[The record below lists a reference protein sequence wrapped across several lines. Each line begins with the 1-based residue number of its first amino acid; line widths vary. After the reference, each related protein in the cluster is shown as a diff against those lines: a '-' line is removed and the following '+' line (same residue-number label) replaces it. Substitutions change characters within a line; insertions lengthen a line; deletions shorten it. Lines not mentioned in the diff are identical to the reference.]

1 MKGVGSIR
9 RAILRGGLRLRG
21 GTVMAS
27 AAVEEEG
34 EAKRVVSWLD
44 VVEED
49 WIAVAA
55 LLEVEA
61 GENANDEETASEA
74 MTAAE

>member
-9 RAILRGGLRLRG
+9 RATLRGGLRLRG

-27 AAVEEEG
+27 AAEEE
-34 EAKRVVSWLD
+34 EAKRVVNWSD
-44 VVEED
+44 VVVED
-49 WIAVAA
+49 WMVVVAA
-55 LLEVEA
+55 LEEVEA
-61 GENANDEETASEA
+61 GENANDDETARAA